1 MAGLATD
8 PAPPHP
14 VIRLEDVSVQFRVP
28 HERLRSLKE
37 YTIRALQNRV
47 TYEEHLAVHGVSFEV
62 RHGEALGLIGPNGAG
77 KSTLLKL
84 IARVLPPSAGRVRVW
99 GRVAPLLD
107 YGAGFHP
114 DLTGRENLYLNGTL
128 LGLSHRTLDDAY
140 DRIVDFA
147 ELRDLIDAPVRTYS
161 SGMVA
166 RLGFAIATEQRPDI
180 LLLDEVLAVGDRA
193 FQAKCTERFKAFRAG
208 GTSLVLVSHEMTLVT
223 NTCERVAWIDHGA
236 LRQIGPAAEVVAA
249 YTQREPAGPGPA
261 PSVSEDRGGPGGRL
275 RAG

>member
-1 MAGLATD
+1 MAALATD

-47 TYEEHLAVHGVSFEV
+47 TYEERLAVRGVSFEV
-62 RHGEALGLIGPNGAG
+62 RQGETLGLIGPNGAG

-84 IARVLPPSAGRVRVW
+84 IARVLRPSAGRVRVW
-99 GRVAPLLD
+99 GRVAPMLD

-128 LGLSHRTLDDAY
+128 LGLSHRTLDAAY

-147 ELRDLIDAPVRTYS
+147 ELRDLIDAPIRTYS

-180 LLLDEVLAVGDRA
+180 LLMDEVLAVGDRA
-193 FQAKCTERFKAFRAG
+193 FQAKCTERFNTFRAG
-208 GTSLVLVSHEMTLVT
+208 GTALVLVSHEMTLVT
-223 NTCERVAWIDHGA
+223 KTCERVAWIDHGA

-249 YTQREPAGPGPA
+249 YTQREPAEPGA
-261 PSVSEDRGGPGGRL
+261 
-275 RAG
+275 A